1 MAPAMGTR
9 VARSALAIAGA
20 GILAVGLAACSGS
33 SSGGATSASP
43 TPDGGGEAVCDQ
55 ATFEGLTKEIEGENF
70 TSFTSFEC
78 QDGYALV
85 TATATTNNVEVTQV
99 YLFQA
104 EGQFWALQQRDA
116 VCADGADVSG
126 IPSQYVDTL
135 CALR

>member
-1 MAPAMGTR
+1 MGTR
-9 VARSALAIAGA
+9 VSRSVLAVAGA
-20 GILAVGLAACSGS
+20 GILAVGLAACGGS
-33 SSGGATSASP
+33 SGGGATSASP

-55 ATFEGLTKEIEGENF
+55 ATMEGLAKDAAGE
-70 TSFTSFEC
+70 SFTTFQGYEC
-78 QDGYALV
+78 QDGFALV
-85 TATATTNNVEVTQV
+85 TATTTTNNIEVTEV

-126 IPSQYVDTL
+126 VPSEFVDTL